1 MKRFILLGLAAVLF
15 TLLLPLISQL
25 SQPAHAADDN
35 GAQGGSI
42 PSTGTGA
49 CKFLTSKND
58 ECTKCF
64 DSGGA
69 WTAFGCV
76 GEGGNPSDFITKFL
90 SLGIGIGGGIAFLLI
105 LVSGFQTMTSVG
117 NPEKLH
123 AAKELLGGQSQACFL
138 LYSRFLYSKLLVLIY
153 SVYQGFCNP
162 YGKNICTVIVYWIIY
177 NRRTSRLCLWRCQNW
192 HHCTSSTPLRL
203 CLCRT
208 RRASY
213 GRSGRLY
220 YAHLSWGCQKL
231 ESGKGRLTN
240 AIIGFFLI
248 FAAYWIVQLA
258 GYIFGWSSIG
268 GSGGSFQ

>member
-123 AAKELLGGQSQACFL
+123 AAKELLGGAISGL
-138 LYSRFLYSKLLVLIY
+138 LLIIF
-153 SVYQGFCNP
+153 SIFIL
-162 YGKNICTVIVYWIIY
+162 K
-177 NRRTSRLCLWRCQNW
+177 
-192 HHCTSSTPLRL
+192 
-203 CLCRT
+203 
-208 RRASY
+208 
-213 GRSGRLY
+213 
-220 YAHLSWGCQKL
+220 
-231 ESGKGRLTN
+231 
-240 AIIGFFLI
+240 IIGVDILGIPGFL
-248 FAAYWIVQLA
+248 
-258 GYIFGWSSIG
+258 
-268 GSGGSFQ
+268 